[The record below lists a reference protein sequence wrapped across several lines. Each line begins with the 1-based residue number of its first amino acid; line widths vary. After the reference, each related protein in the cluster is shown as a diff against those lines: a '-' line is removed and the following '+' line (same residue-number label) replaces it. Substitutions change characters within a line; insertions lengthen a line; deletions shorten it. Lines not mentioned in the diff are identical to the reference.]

1 MKKNIKEFIK
11 KVVTLDDSPE
21 RISRGIAIGFF
32 FGLSIFWGLQII
44 LALLFAQLL
53 HANRKAA
60 VIMTGVSNPFTTP
73 IIYPLCYKIGHFVI
87 NDPVKSVDYNSLSS
101 IKDIINLGLPFLE
114 AILTGTI
121 IAGFAGGAILYFITK
136 KYFEKRKAFVK

>member
-1 MKKNIKEFIK
+1 MRKNIKEFIK
-11 KVVTLDDSPE
+11 KVAALDDSPE

-32 FGLSIFWGLQII
+32 FGLSIFWGLQIL

-60 VIMTGVSNPFTTP
+60 VIMTAVSNPFTTP
-73 IIYPLCYKIGHFVI
+73 IIYPLCYNIGHLII
-87 NDPVKSVDYNSLSS
+87 NDPVKSVDYNSLRSVN
-101 IKDIINLGLPFLE
+101 DIINLGLPFLE

-121 IAGFAGGAILYFITK
+121 LLGGAGAAVLYFISK
-136 KYFEKRKAFVK
+136 KYLEKRKAFVK